1 MLYTKYNIQ
10 HSHSESSQDLHDIFG
25 HGSPGTQMFQF
36 LLPPHSF
43 WGQND
48 EHRILVQ
55 EVTDQNAAKFI
66 VVPLFMLRPTFA
78 LGLVKLIHQ
87 LQTLLIGVATQLALQ
102 YALVEIESS
111 NRIGGGMREAI
122 E

>member
-1 MLYTKYNIQ
+1 
-10 HSHSESSQDLHDIFG
+10 
-25 HGSPGTQMFQF
+25 
-36 LLPPHSF
+36 
-43 WGQND
+43 
-48 EHRILVQ
+48 
-55 EVTDQNAAKFI
+55 VTDQNAAKFI

-87 LQTLLIGVATQLALQ
+87 LQTLIIDVVTQLALE
-102 YALVEIESS
+102 YALVGIEFS